1 MLDLKYMVTIT
12 ARKYAEE
19 YKQFFARHTNSSQSF
34 VLCKGTATAKTLNYL
49 GLENTLKIMFST
61 VVRDD
66 QVEELS
72 QGLLNEMNIGVDGN
86 GIAIFIPIDGVGG
99 KSSLKELTGDTEVI
113 NKEKTEM
120 EEKNT
125 NAVLIIAIVD
135 KGYEDLVMDAARE
148 VGAGGGTVV
157 KAGGTGMEIAK
168 LFGMTIS
175 QEKEMVYIVSSRANR
190 DAIMRAIM
198 DNAGAGTD
206 AHGVIFSLPV
216 DKVVGI
222 RNLEN

>member
-1 MLDLKYMVTIT
+1 MSKKKICCITTVDVTQI
-12 ARKYAEE
+12 AFVADAMY
-19 YKQFFARHTNSSQSF
+19 QF
-34 VLCKGTATAKTLNYL
+34 
-49 GLENTLKIMFST
+49 
-61 VVRDD
+61 
-66 QVEELS
+66 
-72 QGLLNEMNIGVDGN
+72 
-86 GIAIFIPIDGVGG
+86 
-99 KSSLKELTGDTEVI
+99 
-113 NKEKTEM
+113 
-120 EEKNT
+120 
-125 NAVLIIAIVD
+125 VD
-135 KGYEDLVMDAARE
+135 KGYEDVVMDAARN

-175 QEKEMVYIVSSRANR
+175 QEKEMVYIVSSRKDR

-198 DNAGAGTD
+198 DDAGAGTD

>member
-12 ARKYAEE
+12 ERKYSEE
-19 YKQFFARHTNSSQSF
+19 YKKFFSRHTKSSQSF

-49 GLENTLKIMFST
+49 GIENTLKIMFNT
-61 VVRDD
+61 VVRGD

-72 QGLLNEMNIGVDGN
+72 KGLLEEMKIGLDGN
-86 GIAIFIPIDGVGG
+86 GIAIFIPIDGIGG
-99 KSSLKELTGDTEVI
+99 ASSLEVLLGDKEEV
-113 NKEKTEM
+113 NKEKEIM
-120 EEKNT
+120 DDKNT

-135 KGYEDLVMDAARE
+135 KGYEDVVMDAARE

-175 QEKEMVYIVSSRANR
+175 QEKEMVYIVSSRDNR
-190 DAIMRAIM
+190 DVIMRAIM
-198 DNAGAGTD
+198 DKAGGKTN

-216 DKVVGI
+216 EKVVGI
-222 RNLEN
+222 RSLEN

>member
-1 MLDLKYMVTIT
+1 MYMVTIT
-12 ARKYAEE
+12 SREYAEE
-19 YKQFFARHTNSSQSF
+19 YKQFFARHTKSSQSF
-34 VLCKGTATAKTLNYL
+34 ALCKGTATAKTLNFL
-49 GLENTLKIMFST
+49 GLEDTQKIMFNT
-61 VVRDD
+61 VVKAE
-66 QVEELS
+66 QVESLS
-72 QGLLNEMNIGVDGN
+72 KGLLDEMKIGLDGN
-86 GIAIFIPIDGVGG
+86 GIAVFIRIDGVGG
-99 KSSLKELTGDTEVI
+99 KSSLKELIGDTEVV
-113 NKEKTEM
+113 NKE
-120 EEKNT
+120 EKVMDY
-125 NAVLIIAIVD
+125 NAVLIITIVD
-135 KGYEDLVMDAARE
+135 RGYEDVVMDAARG

-175 QEKEMVYIVSSRANR
+175 QEKEMVYIVSSKTDR

-198 DNAGAGTD
+198 EKAGAGTD